1 MECYQ
6 ILCCGAFLMEY
17 RRLQMSKGGSFLLSL
32 PKEWVKA
39 NGLTGGAIL
48 KLAAGEGGELTIKA
62 ESAAEIEA
70 GMTAVIREGEGLE
83 RQIRANYLYGADTI
97 VVELGSRM
105 TPDVR
110 EEVNTSIHKLIGLE
124 IVEEDAGS
132 ITVQSLL
139 QPASMPVKSTL
150 RRAYTLAANMH
161 REAERAFARRDTELA
176 GSIDRRDDEV
186 DRLYFLMVRQLRL
199 ALRKPSMTERL
210 GIKPAECLELRMAA
224 KYVETIADYAG
235 AVATSVPR
243 LAGEDPG
250 KEAMDAITRLSGVA
264 YRIHNNAA
272 QALFRQDV
280 KLSESVLAESRQL
293 GQALAA
299 VNELITTRPPRLAA
313 LLDSIAIYFYQIGA
327 QGIDLAE
334 LVSGATV

>member
-1 MECYQ
+1 
-6 ILCCGAFLMEY
+6 MEY
-17 RRLQMSKGGSFLLSL
+17 RRLQMSKGGSFLISL
-32 PKEWVKA
+32 PKEWVKS
-39 NGLTGGAIL
+39 NGLTGGAVL

-62 ESAAEIEA
+62 ESAAEGERGI
-70 GMTAVIREGEGLE
+70 TAVIKEGEGLE
-83 RQIRANYLYGADTI
+83 RQIRAYYLYGADTI
-97 VVELGSRM
+97 VIELGKRM
-105 TPDVR
+105 TPAVR

-124 IVEEDAGS
+124 IVEEDADS

-161 REAERAFARRDTELA
+161 REAEQALIHRDMDLA
-176 GSIDRRDDEV
+176 VSVDRRDDEV

-199 ALRKPSMTERL
+199 VLRNPSMTERL

-235 AVATSVPR
+235 AVAATVPK
-243 LAGEDPG
+243 LSGEDPG
-250 KEAMDAITRLSGVA
+250 KDMMDALSRLSGVA

-272 QALFRQDV
+272 QALFKQDV
-280 KLSESVLAESRQL
+280 KLSESVLTEGRQL
-293 GQALAA
+293 GLALAT
-299 VNELITTRPPRLAA
+299 VNELLTTRPPRLAA